1 MKKWKCSTAAKIV
14 AWILL
19 TVSAVLCAGSVVV
32 MIGMA
37 EENIYTASEAEVRKD
52 VFSTVANRYSL
63 LAAYNYYN
71 GASENNE
78 KYFSDTSFQYGI
90 IEGDSIEGL
99 DLNEDKTYLE
109 RNFSQKVREQD
120 LHIFSMELNDNTS
133 ISYKSGFLMGY
144 AYISNHGQT
153 YTSLYVDKICYDS
166 FSGILYYKTLDNEYF
181 PVQYVQFELQGK
193 TYYLFYD
200 FLTGQYMQRYDV
212 GDTGAFAETTAETAA
227 VSNVDSGKEGVQ
239 EPLVEELEENA
250 EAEEEAAALQQLL
263 AQETFNFN
271 MLEEVGITRNQIGM
285 LLLDGVR
292 EISMA
297 ELVSIDIEASGLS
310 GNVAQTKD
318 YYLDANYTLQ
328 VDYKGENRKQ
338 YTVVSV
344 IPEETALA
352 KGNPEDMFVQADKFV
367 RLIYCWRYPV
377 FVVCILSLA
386 LAVGSFVFL
395 LSAAGHRKN
404 TDEIILL
411 PTDYAWLDLFFGIFC
426 IAEILLLFVMQ
437 EFSYELPENPFLF
450 LFLLAGLCMG
460 WLLLW
465 FILSFAVRYKQ
476 GKWWRNTLIYTMTA
490 PIGRFLRMVWQNIDF
505 LWKWIFILVFLAFCE
520 FMGLLMFQYATGTLI
535 LVWFMEKVVLYV
547 LFLYGLVQMKK
558 LKEGGEKMAA
568 GDLLY
573 KIDTNRMAKDFK
585 RHGENLNSI
594 SEGMSRAVDERM
606 KSERFKTELI
616 TNVSHDIKTPLTSII
631 NYVDLLEKEKLENA
645 TAEEYLEVLER
656 QSGRLKKLIEDLIEA
671 SKASTGNL
679 AVHLERLEAGVF
691 MVQTVGEFEEK
702 TRAAELDLQIKKP
715 EQPVYIMAD
724 GRHFWRVIDNLMNNI
739 CKYAQ
744 PGTRVYINMEE
755 KGNKVEI
762 TFRNTSKY
770 PLNISSDELMER
782 FVRGDS
788 SRNTEGSGLGLSIAN
803 SLMELM
809 GGTFRLH
816 VDGDL
821 FKVVLEFDEAAG
833 ENGIEDTNSADKS

>member
-1 MKKWKCSTAAKIV
+1 MKKWKGSTAAKIA

-19 TVSAVLCAGSVVV
+19 TVSAVVCVGSVVAI
-32 MIGMA
+32 IGMTDG
-37 EENIYTASEAEVRKD
+37 NIYTDSEAEVREEA
-52 VFSTVANRYSL
+52 FATVANRYSL
-63 LAAYNYYN
+63 LAAYNYHN
-71 GASENNE
+71 GADEENE
-78 KYFSDTSFQYGI
+78 KFFADTSFQYGI

-99 DLNEDKTYLE
+99 DLNADKTYLE
-109 RNFSQKVREQD
+109 RNFSQEVAEQE
-120 LHIFSMELNDNTS
+120 LHVFSMELNDNTS
-133 ISYKSGFLMGY
+133 ISYKNGFLLGH
-144 AYISNHGQT
+144 AFISNHGST
-153 YTSLYVDKICYDS
+153 YTSRYVNQICYDS
-166 FSGILYYKTLDNEYF
+166 FSGILYYKTLDDEYF
-181 PVQYVQFELQGK
+181 PVQYVQFELGGN
-193 TYYLFYD
+193 TYYLYYD
-200 FLTGQYMQRYDV
+200 VATGQYTQRD
-212 GDTGAFAETTAETAA
+212 
-227 VSNVDSGKEGVQ
+227 K
-239 EPLVEELEENA
+239 A
-250 EAEEEAAALQQLL
+250 EAGEDATAMQELL
-263 AQETFNFN
+263 AQGTFNFN
-271 MLEEVGITRNQIGM
+271 MLEEVGITRDKIGT

-292 EISMA
+292 EIPMK
-297 ELVSIDIEASGLS
+297 ELTSIDIEASGLS
-310 GNVAQTKD
+310 ENVTLAED
-318 YYLDANYTLQ
+318 YYLDENYTLQ
-328 VDYKGENRKQ
+328 VDYRGENQKE

-352 KGNPEDMFVQADKFV
+352 EGNPEDMYVQADKLV
-367 RLIYCWRYPV
+367 SLMYRWRYPV
-377 FVVCILSLA
+377 FVVCILTLV
-386 LAVGSFVFL
+386 LAVGSFLFL
-395 LSAAGHRKN
+395 LSAAGHRKG
-404 TDEIILL
+404 TEEIVLL
-411 PTDYAWLDLFFGIFC
+411 PTDYVWLDVSFAVFCAAELF
-426 IAEILLLFVMQ
+426 LLYVMQ
-437 EFSYELPENPFLF
+437 DCSYELPENPFLF

-465 FILSFAVRYKQ
+465 FLLSFAVRCKK
-476 GKWWRNTLIYTMTA
+476 GKWWRNTLIYKIAA
-490 PIGRFLRMVWQNIDF
+490 PIGRFLRMVWHNMDF
-505 LWKWIFILVFLAFCE
+505 LWKWIFVLAFLAFCE
-520 FMGLLMFQYATGTLI
+520 FVGLLMFQYETGSL
-535 LVWFMEKVVLYV
+535 LLLWFLEKAVLYV
-547 LFLYGLVQMKK
+547 LILCGLVQMRK
-558 LKEGGEKMAA
+558 LKEGAERMAA

-573 KIDTNRMAKDFK
+573 KVDTNRMAKDFK

-645 TAEEYLEVLER
+645 TAEEYLEVLDR

-724 GRHFWRVIDNLMNNI
+724 GRHLWRVIDNLMNNI

-821 FKVVLEFDEAAG
+821 FKVVLEFEEA
-833 ENGIEDTNSADKS
+833 SA

>member
-1 MKKWKCSTAAKIV
+1 MKKWKGSTAAKIV

-19 TVSAVLCAGSVVV
+19 TVSAVLFVGSAAAI
-32 MIGMA
+32 IGMTD
-37 EENIYTASEAEVRKD
+37 EDIYTASEEESREKF
-52 VFSTVANRYSL
+52 FSTVANRYSL
-63 LAAYNYYN
+63 LAAYNYYK
-71 GASENNE
+71 GDSEENE
-78 KYFSDTSFQYGI
+78 NYFSDTSFRYGI

-99 DLNEDKTYLE
+99 DLNEEKTYLE
-109 RNFSQKVREQD
+109 RNFSEQVTEQD
-120 LHIFSMELNDNTS
+120 LRIFFVALNDNTT
-133 ISYKSGFLMGY
+133 INYKSGLLSGY
-144 AYISNHGQT
+144 AYISNHGEAY
-153 YTSLYVDKICYDS
+153 YTSLYVNKICYDS
-166 FSGILYYKTLDNEYF
+166 FNGILYYRTLDDEFF

-193 TYYLFYD
+193 TYYLYYD
-200 FLTGQYMQRYDV
+200 FTNGQYMQRYDAEETV
-212 GDTGAFAETTAETAA
+212 TSAEASEGGAVTGSASESAGNGQELSVENPEEQAAVMEETAA
-227 VSNVDSGKEGVQ
+227 LQ
-239 EPLVEELEENA
+239 EV
-250 EAEEEAAALQQLL
+250 L
-263 AQETFNFN
+263 AQKAFNFN
-271 MLEEVGITRNQIGM
+271 MLEEIGITQDKIGT

-292 EISMA
+292 QIPMT
-297 ELVSIDIEASGLS
+297 ELTPIDMEASGLS
-310 GNVAQTKD
+310 GNVTLAKD
-318 YYLDANYTLQ
+318 YYLDENYTLQ
-328 VDYKGENRKQ
+328 VNYRGENQKQ

-344 IPEETALA
+344 LPDETALTQ
-352 KGNPEDMFVQADKFV
+352 GNSGNGEDMFVQADKLV
-367 RLIYCWRYPV
+367 NLMYRWRYPM

-386 LAVGSFVFL
+386 LAVGSFLFL

-404 TDEIILL
+404 TEEIVLL
-411 PTDYAWLDLFFGIFC
+411 PTDYAWLDVSFGIFC
-426 IAEILLLFVMQ
+426 AAETLLFYVMLAC
-437 EFSYELPENPFLF
+437 SYELPENPFLV

-476 GKWWRNTLIYTMTA
+476 GKWWRNTLIYKVAA

-505 LWKWIFILVFLAFCE
+505 LWKWIFILAFLAFCE
-520 FMGLLMFQYATGTLI
+520 FLGLLMFQYSTGTLVM
-535 LVWFMEKVVLYV
+535 VWFVEKVVLYV
-547 LFLYGLVQMKK
+547 LFLCGMVQMKK
-558 LKEGGEKMAA
+558 LKVGGEKIAA
-568 GDLLY
+568 GDLHY
-573 KIDTNRMAKDFK
+573 KIDTDRMAREFK

-679 AVHLERLEAGVF
+679 AVNLERLEAGVF

-770 PLNISSDELMER
+770 PLNISSEELMER

-809 GGTFRLH
+809 GGTFRLY

-821 FKVVLEFDEAAG
+821 FKVVLEFEEALEETG
-833 ENGIEDTNSADKS
+833 K